1 MVKGRVGLADRFT
14 TMIIS
19 DEQVQRALDYLHTP
33 AAHESKVSTCTVS
46 EDLVARVRQALQEL
60 PETRD
65 ERVNEAKERLQD
77 DPPSADDIAAKIIGR
92 VISDSLR

>member
-1 MVKGRVGLADRFT
+1 
-14 TMIIS
+14 MIIS

-33 AAHESKVSTCTVS
+33 TANRADVPTCSVS

-92 VISDSLR
+92 AISDSLR